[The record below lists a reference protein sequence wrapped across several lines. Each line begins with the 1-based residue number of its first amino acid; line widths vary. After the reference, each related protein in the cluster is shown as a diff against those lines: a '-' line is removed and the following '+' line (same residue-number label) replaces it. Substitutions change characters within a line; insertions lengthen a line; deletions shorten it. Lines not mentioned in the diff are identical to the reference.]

1 MREIEKPEYIET
13 IVDKKKVYL
22 NIRES
27 RLIYMFHRN
36 LISWEEYEAGSRYRL
51 MCELQSGM
59 KDLSIKERVDGAG
72 TDIMAMQLGAVLA
85 VKEVDDEL
93 GEHNSVVMKLFCV
106 RNFGIIEIAGM
117 LGVSERR
124 ASQYVHEG
132 LNFLAVY
139 YGYKKVRHTIRRE
152 GTKVKRQNL
161 SKMGK

>member
-13 IVDKKKVYL
+13 ILDKKKVYL

-27 RLIYMFHRN
+27 RLVYMFHRN

-59 KDLSIKERVDGAG
+59 KDLSIKVRVDGSG
-72 TDIMAMQLGAVLA
+72 SDIMAMQMGAIFA
-85 VKEVDDEL
+85 VKEIDDSLTEQ
-93 GEHNSVVMKLFCV
+93 NSLVMKLFCV
-106 RNFGIIEIAGM
+106 SNYGIIEIAGI
-117 LGVSERR
+117 LGVTERT

-132 LNFLAVY
+132 LNALAIY

-152 GTKVKRQNL
+152 GTKVKRQIL
-161 SKMGK
+161 PKMGK

>member
-72 TDIMAMQLGAVLA
+72 TDIMAMQMGAIFA
-85 VKEVDDEL
+85 VKEVDDSL
-93 GEHNSVVMKLFCV
+93 TKQNSLVMKLFCV
-106 RNFGIIEIAGM
+106 SNYGIIEIAEI
-117 LGVSERR
+117 LGVTERT

-132 LNFLAVY
+132 LNALAVY

-161 SKMGK
+161 SKVGK

>member
-1 MREIEKPEYIET
+1 MQEVEKPEYIET

-93 GEHNSVVMKLFCV
+93 GEHNSLVMKLFCV

-117 LGVSERR
+117 LGVTERR
-124 ASQYVHEG
+124 ASQYVHVG
-132 LNFLAVY
+132 LSFLAVY
-139 YGYKKVRHTIRRE
+139 YGYKKVRHTIRRQ
-152 GTKVKRQNL
+152 GTKVKRQKI
-161 SKMGK
+161 SEIRK

>member
-1 MREIEKPEYIET
+1 MQREKPEYIET
-13 IVDKKKVYL
+13 IFDKKKVYL

-27 RLIYMFHRN
+27 RLVYMFHRN
-36 LISWEEYEAGSRYRL
+36 HISWEEYEAGSKYRL

-93 GEHNSVVMKLFCV
+93 GPHNSLVMKLFCA
-106 RNFGIIEIAGM
+106 RNFGIIEIAEM
-117 LGVSERR
+117 LGVTERR

-132 LNFLAVY
+132 LNALAIY
-139 YGYKKVRHTIRRE
+139 YGYKKVRNTIR
-152 GTKVKRQNL
+152 GQGIKVKRQIL
-161 SKMGK
+161 PQVGK

>member
-93 GEHNSVVMKLFCV
+93 GEHNSLVMKLFCV
-106 RNFGIIEIAGM
+106 RNFGIIEIAGI
-117 LGVSERR
+117 LGVTERR

-152 GTKVKRQNL
+152 GTKVKRQIL
-161 SKMGK
+161 PKMGK

>member
-13 IVDKKKVYL
+13 ILDKKKVYL

-27 RLIYMFHRN
+27 RLVYMFHRN

-59 KDLSIKERVDGAG
+59 KDLSIKERVDGSG
-72 TDIMAMQLGAVLA
+72 SDIMAMQMGAIFA
-85 VKEVDDEL
+85 VKEIDDSL
-93 GEHNSVVMKLFCV
+93 TEHNSLVMKLFCV
-106 RNFGIIEIAGM
+106 SNYGIIEIAKI
-117 LGVSERR
+117 LGVTERR

-132 LNFLAVY
+132 LNALAIY
-139 YGYKKVRHTIRRE
+139 YGYKKIRHTIRRE

-161 SKMGK
+161 SKVGK